1 MKVISKYW
9 KVILALVMLL
19 AAVLVYVL
27 QYLPA
32 KTAYELERQSLQNQ
46 VSTMQMQLVQNKK
59 YASVQE
65 QLDPATEA
73 INASR
78 RELYEKFPVEMK
90 EEDQIMYMLYL
101 EEKFGKEV
109 VFSFAEEETI
119 VALSDGAELQ
129 GITVAFDYETTY
141 AGFKKMVQELATDS
155 RITSVRFATMNYDT
169 AADRLMGQM
178 VVTNYL
184 INDGRTYEG
193 PTVKEPSIGK
203 DNPYKGK

>member
-32 KTAYELERQSLQNQ
+32 KTVYELEQASLRGQIE
-46 VSTMQMQLVQNKK
+46 TMQMQVGQNTK
-59 YASVQE
+59 YASVQD
-65 QLDPATEA
+65 QLDPAIKA
-73 INASR
+73 ITDSR
-78 RELYEKFPVEMK
+78 RELYDKFPVEMK

-109 VFSFAEEETI
+109 TLEFAEEETI

-129 GITVAFDYETTY
+129 GVTVMFDYETTY
-141 AGFKKMVQELATDS
+141 AGFKKMIQELATDS
-155 RITSVRFATMNYDT
+155 RITSVRFATMDYDT
-169 AADRLMGQM
+169 EADLLRGKM
-178 VVTNYL
+178 VVTNYVMS
-184 INDGRTYEG
+184 DDRTYEG
-193 PTVKEPSIGK
+193 PEVDTPAIGK
-203 DNPYKGK
+203 DNPYKD